1 MTDRRNFLTRFSA
14 AVGAFGA
21 AMAATPDAAG
31 AQEPRR
37 WQGER
42 HPQDEW
48 LDALPG
54 KHRFFFD
61 SSTATGAGD
70 AITFAS
76 NYYNANRS
84 GYNLGDADHAIVIC
98 LRHWSTP
105 FAWNDAMWAKYGA
118 PISDRIKFVDP
129 KTNEAP
135 KVNVYQATGYGMQ
148 LPNRGVTL
156 DAMIK
161 RGVHFAVCDMA
172 TRAYAGVIASAL
184 KLQMND
190 VYEDV
195 KANSI
200 ANAHYVA
207 AGIVAV
213 NRAQERGYALAW
225 MG

>member
-1 MTDRRNFLTRFSA
+1 MANRRSFLTRFSTA
-14 AVGAFGA
+14 LGAFGA
-21 AMAATPDAAG
+21 TLAATPAAG

-37 WQGER
+37 WSPER

-48 LDALPG
+48 LDLLPG

-76 NYYNANRS
+76 NYLNANRS
-84 GYNLGDADHAIVIC
+84 GYNLADADHAIVIC

-118 PISDRIKFVDP
+118 PISERIQFKDP
-129 KTNEAP
+129 KTKEAP
-135 KVNVYQATGYGMQ
+135 TVNVHQATGYGMQ
-148 LPNRGVTL
+148 LPNRGTTL

-172 TRAYAGVIASAL
+172 SRAYAGIIASAL
-184 KLQMND
+184 KLQATE
-190 VYEDV
+190 VYEEV

-200 ANAHYVA
+200 GNAHYVP

-213 NRAQERGYALAW
+213 NRAQEKGYALAW

>member
-1 MTDRRNFLTRFSA
+1 MTDRRSFLTRFSTA
-14 AVGAFGA
+14 LGAFGA
-21 AMAATPDAAG
+21 AMAATPDDAG
-31 AQEPRR
+31 AQEPRA
-37 WQGER
+37 WTPER

-76 NYYNANRS
+76 NYFNANRS
-84 GYNLGDADHAIVIC
+84 GYNLSDTDHAVVIC

-118 PISDRIKFVDP
+118 PIAERIQFKDP
-129 KTNEAP
+129 KTKEAP
-135 KVNVYQATGYGMQ
+135 TVNVYQASGYGMQ

-156 DAMIK
+156 DAMIR

-172 TRAYAGVIASAL
+172 SRAYAGLIASAL
-184 KLQMND
+184 KLPAND

-200 ANAHYVA
+200 ANAHYVP

-213 NRAQERGYALAW
+213 NRAQEKGYALAW

>member
-1 MTDRRNFLTRFSA
+1 MSDRRNFLTRFSA

-21 AMAATPDAAG
+21 AMAASPASLP

-37 WQGER
+37 WSPER
-42 HPQDEW
+42 HPQDDW

-61 SSTATGAGD
+61 STTANGAGD
-70 AITFAS
+70 AITFTT
-76 NYYNANRS
+76 NYLTANRS
-84 GYNLGDADHAIVIC
+84 GYNLTDADHAIVIC

-105 FAWNDAMWAKYGA
+105 FAWTDAMWAKYGA
-118 PISDRIKFVDP
+118 PISERIKFVDP
-129 KTNEAP
+129 KTNEPP
-135 KVNVYQATGYGMQ
+135 KVNVYQSTAYGMQ
-148 LPNRGVTL
+148 LPNRGTTL
-156 DAMIK
+156 DALIK

-172 TRAYAGVIASAL
+172 TRAYSGLIASAL
-184 KLQMND
+184 KLQAND

-200 ANAHYVA
+200 ANTHYMA

-213 NRAQERGYALAW
+213 NRAQEKGYALAW
-225 MG
+225 MA